1 MSVMSVIF
9 YHSTTFTLQL
19 YIGIIYT
26 GSFSFKLVIST
37 LTSTGNFTQLY
48 IILHLLD
55 SIYLL
60 VFKEVLSSVL
70 FVIYCDVLFVIYC
83 DAL

>member
-1 MSVMSVIF
+1 MYYLLSSHV
-9 YHSTTFTLQL
+9 
-19 YIGIIYT
+19 GIYN
-26 GSFSFKLVIST
+26 LVLSLNDLFLDIST
-37 LTSTGNFTQLY
+37 LTFTGNFTQLY
-48 IILHLLD
+48 TIFHLLD
-55 SIYLL
+55 STYLL

>member
-1 MSVMSVIF
+1 MYYLLSSHV
-9 YHSTTFTLQL
+9 
-19 YIGIIYT
+19 GIYN
-26 GSFSFKLVIST
+26 LVLSLTDLFLDIST
-37 LTSTGNFTQLY
+37 LTFTANFTQLY
-48 IILHLLD
+48 TILHLLD
-55 SIYLL
+55 STYLL